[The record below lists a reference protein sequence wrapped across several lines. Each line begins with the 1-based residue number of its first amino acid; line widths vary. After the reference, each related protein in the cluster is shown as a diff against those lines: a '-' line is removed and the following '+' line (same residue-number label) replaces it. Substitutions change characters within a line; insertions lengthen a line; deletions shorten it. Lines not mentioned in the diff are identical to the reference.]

1 MDVATLVG
9 LVLAFA
15 TILIGMTI
23 EGVSP
28 TALIVPAA
36 IIIVVPTTLAVSLAT
51 GYMTDISKIIAAA
64 KNSILTKKHS
74 GTESIDV
81 LVKFAE
87 RARREGLLALEDAVK
102 EVDDPFLRKGI
113 EMAIDGTDPEQLA
126 EIMEAEIAAKRKE
139 FKVPA
144 AFFTAAGGFAPTIG
158 VMGTCISLIH
168 VLHNLSDPGSLGP
181 SISSAFTATLLGIGS
196 ANTVYLPLAGKIKR
210 QGEIEAHHMELVLEG
225 VLSIQA
231 GSNPRVI
238 QQKLSALLGEPDAS
252 KDDKAA

>member
-1 MDVATLVG
+1 MDLATLVG
-9 LVLAFA
+9 LIIAFA
-15 TILIGMTI
+15 SILIGMTI

-28 TALIVPAA
+28 VALLIPGA
-36 IIIVVPTTLAVSLAT
+36 IIIVVPTTIGVSLAT
-51 GYMTDISKIIAAA
+51 GYMGDIKKIIAATKSA
-64 KNSILTKKHS
+64 FLTKKQDGS
-74 GTESIDV
+74 ESIEM

-87 RARREGLLALEDAVK
+87 RARREGLLALEESVK

-113 EMAIDGTDPEQLA
+113 EMAIDGTDPEQLR
-126 EIMEAEIAAKRKE
+126 EILEAEVSAKKSSI
-139 FKVPA
+139 KVPA
-144 AFFTAAGGFAPTIG
+144 AFYTAAGGFAPTVG

-181 SISSAFTATLLGIGS
+181 SISSAFTATLMGIGS

-210 QGEIEAHHMELVLEG
+210 QAEMQAHHMELIVEG

-238 QQKLSALLGEPDAS
+238 QQKLSALLGESDS
-252 KDDKAA
+252 KPDDKDA